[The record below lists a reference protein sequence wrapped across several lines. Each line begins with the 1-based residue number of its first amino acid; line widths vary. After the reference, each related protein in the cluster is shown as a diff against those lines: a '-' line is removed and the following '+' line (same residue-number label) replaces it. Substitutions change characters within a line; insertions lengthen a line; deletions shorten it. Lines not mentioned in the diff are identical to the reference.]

1 MAPTAV
7 AVTLPRPAEGPVPEG
22 GELVFGARASSAGL
36 PLYGAPPAQRAP
48 CEVRRTGSR
57 LGAPGGLLHV
67 VRGGVPF
74 QEPLLHYVRHGGSH
88 PRVSVD

>member
-48 CEVRRTGSR
+48 ARYGGPAAGSAR
-57 LGAPGGLLHV
+57 PAAFCTSCGAAF
-67 VRGGVPF
+67 PF
-74 QEPLLHYVRHGGSH
+74 RSRYCTT
-88 PRVSVD
+88 